1 MGITELLGAGRGVT
15 SVIGSGGKT
24 SLLAA
29 LAREL
34 TGTVVLTTT
43 THILPF
49 AGVPLVT
56 SANADD
62 VRAALAGSRV
72 ICVGSQAEKNGKLVT
87 PELGIDVLA
96 ALADH
101 VLVEAD
107 GARRLPLKAHAPWEP
122 VIPACSGRTVL
133 VLGASGLGRPV
144 REKVHRPELFC
155 ELTGCTPD
163 DPATPELVARVA
175 NAEALADVAL
185 VNQAD
190 VAPDEARKLAAQLDV
205 PAVCGSLR
213 SDARRTMGDTRQARG
228 PQSREDG
235 HER

>member
-1 MGITELLGAGRGVT
+1 MALAEPLGVGPGVT
-15 SVIGSGGKT
+15 SVVGSGGKT

-34 TGTVVLTTT
+34 PGTVILTTT

-49 AGVPLVT
+49 EGVLTVISQGLYGLRQELET
-56 SANADD
+56 
-62 VRAALAGSRV
+62 SRV
-72 ICVGSQAEKNGKLVT
+72 VCVASQDENSGKLT
-87 PELGIDVLA
+87 APKLGIEALA

-107 GARRLPLKAHAPWEP
+107 GARRLPLKAHAAWEP
-122 VIPACSGRTVL
+122 VIPACSARTIL

-144 REKVHRPELFC
+144 HDAVHRPELFC
-155 ELTGCTPD
+155 ELTDCALD
-163 DPATPELVARVA
+163 DPATPELVARAA

-190 VAPDEARKLAAQLDV
+190 AAAELACELASLLDV
-205 PAVCGSLR
+205 PAFVGSLR
-213 SDARRTMGDTRQARG
+213 SGTPLEAVVPECAAR
-228 PQSREDG
+228 PSRKG
-235 HER
+235 VCTP

>member
-1 MGITELLGAGRGVT
+1 MGLAELLGAARGVT

-34 TGTVVLTTT
+34 SGTVVLTTT

-62 VRAALAGSRV
+62 VRAALAESRV
-72 ICVGSQAEKNGKLVT
+72 VCVGSQAEKNGKLVT
-87 PELGIDVLA
+87 PSLGID
-96 ALADH
+96 ALASLADY

-155 ELTGCTPD
+155 ELTGCAPD
-163 DPATPELVARVA
+163 DDATPELVARAA

-185 VNQAD
+185 VNQAET
-190 VAPDEARKLAAQLDV
+190 AAGRARELAALLAT
-205 PAVCGSLR
+205 PALVGSIRLG
-213 SDARRTMGDTRQARG
+213 SIE
-228 PQSREDG
+228 PVS
-235 HER
+235 

>member
-1 MGITELLGAGRGVT
+1 MGFAEALGVRPGVT

-34 TGTVVLTTT
+34 PGTVVLTTT

-49 AGVPLVT
+49 PDTPLVT
-56 SANADD
+56 SADADD
-62 VRAALAGSRV
+62 VRAALAESRV
-72 ICVGSQAEKNGKLVT
+72 VCVGSQAEKNGKLVT
-87 PELGIDVLA
+87 PELGIDALA
-96 ALADH
+96 SLADH

-122 VIPACSGRTVL
+122 VIPARSGRTII
-133 VLGASGLGRPV
+133 VLGASGLGHPV

-155 ELTGCTPD
+155 ELAGCAPD
-163 DPATPELVARVA
+163 DPATPELVARAA

-190 VAPDEARKLAAQLDV
+190 IAPERARDLAALLAV
-205 PAVCGSLR
+205 PAFVS
-213 SDARRTMGDTRQARG
+213 SARVGTVAAPR
-228 PQSREDG
+228 
-235 HER
+235 

>member
-1 MGITELLGAGRGVT
+1 MGLAELLGVGRGVT
-15 SVIGSGGKT
+15 SVVGSGGKT
-24 SLLAA
+24 SLLAV

-34 TGTVVLTTT
+34 PGTVALTTT

-56 SANADD
+56 SANAGD
-62 VRAALAGSRV
+62 VIAALAGSRV
-72 ICVGSQAEKNGKLVT
+72 VCVGSQAEKDGKLVA
-87 PELGIDVLA
+87 PELGMDVLA
-96 ALADH
+96 ALAAH

-107 GARRLPLKAHAPWEP
+107 GSRRLPLKAHAPWEP
-122 VIPACSGRTVL
+122 VIPACSERTVL

-144 REKVHRPELFC
+144 RAVVHRPERFC
-155 ELTGCTPD
+155 ELADCAPD

-190 VAPDEARKLAAQLDV
+190 VAAGAACELAVLLDI
-205 PAVCGSLR
+205 PAFVGSVQ
-213 SDARRTMGDTRQARG
+213 ADTIYAL
-228 PQSREDG
+228 
-235 HER
+235 

>member
-1 MGITELLGAGRGVT
+1 MGLAELLGVGRGVT
-15 SVIGSGGKT
+15 SVVGSGGKT
-24 SLLAA
+24 SLLAV

-34 TGTVVLTTT
+34 PGTVALTTT

-56 SANADD
+56 SANAGD
-62 VRAALAGSRV
+62 VIAALAGSRV
-72 ICVGSQAEKNGKLVT
+72 VCVGSQAEKDGKLVA
-87 PELGIDVLA
+87 PELGMDVLA

-107 GARRLPLKAHAPWEP
+107 GSRRLPLKAHAPWEP
-122 VIPACSGRTVL
+122 VIPACSERTVL

-144 REKVHRPELFC
+144 RAVVHRPERFC
-155 ELTGCTPD
+155 ELADCAPD

-190 VAPDEARKLAAQLDV
+190 VAAGAACELAVLLDI
-205 PAVCGSLR
+205 PAFVGSVQ
-213 SDARRTMGDTRQARG
+213 ADTIYAL
-228 PQSREDG
+228 
-235 HER
+235 

>member
-1 MGITELLGAGRGVT
+1 MGLAELLGAGRGVT

-34 TGTVVLTTT
+34 PGTVVLTTT

-49 AGVPLVT
+49 AGVSLVT
-56 SANADD
+56 SADANN

-72 ICVGSQAEKNGKLVT
+72 VCVGSQAERDGKLVA
-87 PELGIDVLA
+87 PELGMDVLA

-107 GARRLPLKAHAPWEP
+107 GSRRLPLKAHAPWEP
-122 VIPACSGRTVL
+122 VIPACSARTVL
-133 VLGASGLGRPV
+133 VLGASGLDHPV
-144 REKVHRPELFC
+144 REAVHRPERFC
-155 ELTGCTPD
+155 ELAGCTPD

-190 VAPDEARKLAAQLDV
+190 VAPDASRELAGLLDV
-205 PAVCGSLR
+205 PAVCASLR
-213 SDARRTMGDTRQARG
+213 DGVLLAR
-228 PQSREDG
+228 
-235 HER
+235 

>member
-1 MGITELLGAGRGVT
+1 MGLAELLGAARGVT

-34 TGTVVLTTT
+34 SGTVVLTTT

-62 VRAALAGSRV
+62 VRAALAESRV
-72 ICVGSQAEKNGKLVT
+72 VCVGSQAEKNGKLVT
-87 PELGIDVLA
+87 PSLGID
-96 ALADH
+96 ALASLADY

-163 DPATPELVARVA
+163 DPATPELVARAA

-185 VNQAD
+185 VNQAET
-190 VAPDEARKLAAQLDV
+190 AAGRARELAALLAT
-205 PAVCGSLR
+205 PALVGSIRLG
-213 SDARRTMGDTRQARG
+213 SIE
-228 PQSREDG
+228 PVS
-235 HER
+235 

>member
-1 MGITELLGAGRGVT
+1 MGLAELLGAGRGVT

-34 TGTVVLTTT
+34 SGTVVLTTT

-56 SANADD
+56 SADADN

-72 ICVGSQAEKNGKLVT
+72 VCVGSQAEKDGKLVA
-87 PELGIDVLA
+87 PELGMDVLA

-107 GARRLPLKAHAPWEP
+107 GSRRLPLKAHAPWEP
-122 VIPACSGRTVL
+122 VIPACSARTVL
-133 VLGASGLGRPV
+133 VLGASGLDHPV
-144 REKVHRPELFC
+144 REAVHRPERFC
-155 ELTGCTPD
+155 ELAGCTPD

-190 VAPDEARKLAAQLDV
+190 VAPDASRELAGLLDV
-205 PAVCGSLR
+205 PAVCASLR
-213 SDARRTMGDTRQARG
+213 DGVLLAR
-228 PQSREDG
+228 
-235 HER
+235 

>member
-1 MGITELLGAGRGVT
+1 MPLAELLGVRPGVT

-24 SLLAA
+24 SLLAV

-34 TGTVVLTTT
+34 PGTVVLTTT

-49 AGVPLVT
+49 PDMPLVT
-56 SANADD
+56 SADARD
-62 VRAALAGSRV
+62 VRAALAESRV

-87 PELGIDVLA
+87 PELGID
-96 ALADH
+96 ALASLADY

-107 GARRLPLKAHAPWEP
+107 GARRLPLKAHAAWEP
-122 VIPACSGRTVL
+122 VIPACSGRTIL
-133 VLGASGLGRPV
+133 VLGASGLGHPV

-155 ELTGCTPD
+155 ELAGCAPD
-163 DPATPELVARVA
+163 DLATPELVARAA

-190 VAPDEARKLAAQLDV
+190 VAPDAAHDLAALLAI
-205 PAVCGSLR
+205 PSFAGSVLLP
-213 SDARRTMGDTRQARG
+213 SSGCAQD
-228 PQSREDG
+228 
-235 HER
+235 

>member
-1 MGITELLGAGRGVT
+1 MGLAELLGAGRGVT

-34 TGTVVLTTT
+34 PGTVVLTTT

-56 SANADD
+56 SADADD

-72 ICVGSQAEKNGKLVT
+72 VCVGSQAEKNGKLAA
-87 PELGIDVLA
+87 PELDMDVLA

-107 GARRLPLKAHAPWEP
+107 GSRRLPLKAHAPWEP
-122 VIPACSGRTVL
+122 VIPACSERTVL
-133 VLGASGLGRPV
+133 VLGASGLDHPV
-144 REKVHRPELFC
+144 REVVHRPERFC
-155 ELTGCTPD
+155 ELAGCAPD

-190 VAPDEARKLAAQLDV
+190 VAPDAARELAGLLDV
-205 PAVCGSLR
+205 PAVCASLR
-213 SDARRTMGDTRQARG
+213 DGVPLAR
-228 PQSREDG
+228 
-235 HER
+235 

>member
-1 MGITELLGAGRGVT
+1 MALAETLGVRPGVT

-24 SLLAA
+24 SLLSA

-34 TGTVVLTTT
+34 PGTVVLTTT

-49 AGVPLVT
+49 PDVPLMT
-56 SANADD
+56 SEDAAD
-62 VRAALAGSRV
+62 VRAALAASRV
-72 ICVGSQAEKNGKLVT
+72 VCVGSQAEKDGKLVA
-87 PELGIDVLA
+87 PELGIDALA
-96 ALADH
+96 SLADH

-122 VIPACSGRTVL
+122 VIPACSGRTIL
-133 VLGASGLGRPV
+133 VLGTSGLGHPV

-155 ELTGCTPD
+155 ELVGCTPD
-163 DPATPELVARVA
+163 DLATPELVARAA

-190 VAPDEARKLAAQLDV
+190 VAPDAAHDLAALLAI
-205 PAVCGSLR
+205 PAFVGSVLLP
-213 SDARRTMGDTRQARG
+213 SSGCAQD
-228 PQSREDG
+228 
-235 HER
+235 

>member
-1 MGITELLGAGRGVT
+1 MSMALAETLGVRPGVT

-24 SLLAA
+24 SLLSA

-34 TGTVVLTTT
+34 PGTVVLTTT

-49 AGVPLVT
+49 PDVPLMT
-56 SANADD
+56 SEDAAD
-62 VRAALAGSRV
+62 VRAALAASRV
-72 ICVGSQAEKNGKLVT
+72 VCVGSQAEKDGKLVA
-87 PELGIDVLA
+87 PELGIDALA
-96 ALADH
+96 SLADH

-122 VIPACSGRTVL
+122 VIPACSGRTIL
-133 VLGASGLGRPV
+133 VLGTSGLGHPV

-155 ELTGCTPD
+155 ELVGCTPD
-163 DPATPELVARVA
+163 DLATPELVARAA

-190 VAPDEARKLAAQLDV
+190 VAPDAAHDLAALLAI
-205 PAVCGSLR
+205 PAFVGSVLLP
-213 SDARRTMGDTRQARG
+213 SSGCAQD
-228 PQSREDG
+228 
-235 HER
+235 

>member
-1 MGITELLGAGRGVT
+1 MGFAEALGVRPGVT

-34 TGTVVLTTT
+34 PGTVVLTTT

-49 AGVPLVT
+49 PNVPLVT
-56 SANADD
+56 SADADN
-62 VRAALAGSRV
+62 VRTALAGSRV
-72 ICVGSQAEKNGKLVT
+72 VCVGSQAEKNGKLVT
-87 PELGIDVLA
+87 PELGIDALA
-96 ALADH
+96 SLADH

-122 VIPACSGRTVL
+122 VIPACSDRTIL
-133 VLGASGLGRPV
+133 VLGASGLGHPV
-144 REKVHRPELFC
+144 RERVHRPEIFC
-155 ELTGCTPD
+155 ELAGCAPD

-190 VAPDEARKLAAQLDV
+190 VAPDAARDLAALLGV
-205 PAVCGSLR
+205 LAVTSSLR
-213 SDARRTMGDTRQARG
+213 GVLAVHKQVA
-228 PQSREDG
+228 P
-235 HER
+235 

>member
-1 MGITELLGAGRGVT
+1 MALAETLGVRPGVT

-34 TGTVVLTTT
+34 PGTVVLTTT

-49 AGVPLVT
+49 ADVPLVT
-56 SANADD
+56 SADADD
-62 VRAALAGSRV
+62 VRAALAESRV
-72 ICVGSQAEKNGKLVT
+72 VCVGSQAEKDGKLVT
-87 PELGIDVLA
+87 PSLGIDALTS
-96 ALADH
+96 LADY

-122 VIPACSGRTVL
+122 VIPVCSNRTIL
-133 VLGASGLGRPV
+133 VLGASGLGHAV
-144 REKVHRPELFC
+144 REKVHRPEIFC
-155 ELTGCTPD
+155 ELVGCAPD
-163 DPATPELVARVA
+163 DPATPELVARAA

-190 VAPDEARKLAAQLDV
+190 VAADAARELAALLAI
-205 PAVCGSLR
+205 PAFMGSLR
-213 SDARRTMGDTRQARG
+213 TGTIG
-228 PQSREDG
+228 TP
-235 HER
+235 

>member
-1 MGITELLGAGRGVT
+1 MALAEALGVRPGVT

-34 TGTVVLTTT
+34 PGTVVLTTT

-49 AGVPLVT
+49 EGMPLLASPT
-56 SANADD
+56 AAD
-62 VRAALAGSRV
+62 VRAALAETRV
-72 ICVGSQAEKNGKLVT
+72 ICVGSRDEKNGKLVM
-87 PELGIDVLA
+87 PSLGID
-96 ALADH
+96 ALASLADY

-122 VIPACSGRTVL
+122 VIPARSNRTIL
-133 VLGASGLGRPV
+133 VLGASGLGHPV
-144 REKVHRPELFC
+144 SEKVHRPELFC
-155 ELTGCTPD
+155 QLAGCAPG
-163 DPATPELVARVA
+163 DPATPELVARAA

-190 VAPDEARKLAAQLDV
+190 VAPRSACDLAALLAI
-205 PAVCGSLR
+205 PAFVGSLR
-213 SDARRTMGDTRQARG
+213 AGTMDAPQAL
-228 PQSREDG
+228 
-235 HER
+235 

>member
-1 MGITELLGAGRGVT
+1 MGLAELLGAGRGVT

-34 TGTVVLTTT
+34 PGTVVLTTT

-56 SANADD
+56 SADADN

-72 ICVGSQAEKNGKLVT
+72 VCVGSQAEKGGKLVA
-87 PELGIDVLA
+87 PELGMDVLA

-107 GARRLPLKAHAPWEP
+107 GSRRLPLKAHAPWEP
-122 VIPACSGRTVL
+122 VIPACPARTVL
-133 VLGASGLGRPV
+133 VLGASGLDHPV
-144 REKVHRPELFC
+144 REAVHRPERFC
-155 ELTGCTPD
+155 ELAGCTPD

-190 VAPDEARKLAAQLDV
+190 VAPDASRELAGLLDV
-205 PAVCGSLR
+205 PAVCASLR
-213 SDARRTMGDTRQARG
+213 DGVLLAR
-228 PQSREDG
+228 
-235 HER
+235 

>member
-1 MGITELLGAGRGVT
+1 MSMALAETLGVRPGVT

-34 TGTVVLTTT
+34 PGTVVLTTT

-49 AGVPLVT
+49 PNVPLVT
-56 SANADD
+56 SADADN
-62 VRAALAGSRV
+62 VRTALAGSRV
-72 ICVGSQAEKNGKLVT
+72 VCVGSQAEKNGKLVT
-87 PELGIDVLA
+87 PELGIDALA
-96 ALADH
+96 SLADH

-122 VIPACSGRTVL
+122 VIPSCSGRTIL
-133 VLGASGLGRPV
+133 VLGASGLGHPM
-144 REKVHRPELFC
+144 REKVHRPERFC
-155 ELTGCTPD
+155 ELAGCAPD
-163 DPATPELVARVA
+163 DPATPELVARAA

-190 VAPDEARKLAAQLDV
+190 VAPDAARDLAALLAI
-205 PAVCGSLR
+205 PAFVGSVLLP
-213 SDARRTMGDTRQARG
+213 SSECAQD
-228 PQSREDG
+228 
-235 HER
+235 

>member
-1 MGITELLGAGRGVT
+1 MGLAELLGAGRGVT

-34 TGTVVLTTT
+34 SGTVVLTTT

-56 SANADD
+56 SANAGD
-62 VRAALAGSRV
+62 VVTTLAESRV
-72 ICVGSQAEKNGKLVT
+72 VCVGSQAEKNGKLVA
-87 PELGIDVLA
+87 PELGMDVLA

-107 GARRLPLKAHAPWEP
+107 GSRRLPLKAHAPWEP
-122 VIPACSGRTVL
+122 VIPACSERTVL

-144 REKVHRPELFC
+144 RDVVHRPERFC
-155 ELTGCTPD
+155 ELAGCAPD
-163 DPATPELVARVA
+163 DPTTPELAARAA

-190 VAPDEARKLAAQLDV
+190 AAPDAARELAVLLDI
-205 PAVCGSLR
+205 PAFVGSVQ
-213 SDARRTMGDTRQARG
+213 ADTIYAL
-228 PQSREDG
+228 
-235 HER
+235 

>member
-1 MGITELLGAGRGVT
+1 MGLAELLGAGRGVT

-24 SLLAA
+24 SLLAT

-34 TGTVVLTTT
+34 PGTVVLTTT

-56 SANADD
+56 SDD
-62 VRAALAGSRV
+62 AGDVVAALAESRV
-72 ICVGSQAEKNGKLVT
+72 VCVGSRSEKNGKLAA
-87 PELGIDVLA
+87 PRLDMGVLA

-107 GARRLPLKAHAPWEP
+107 GSRRLPLKAHAPWEP
-122 VIPACSGRTVL
+122 VIPACSARTVL

-144 REKVHRPELFC
+144 REAVHRPERFC
-155 ELTGCTPD
+155 ELAGCAQD
-163 DPATPELVARVA
+163 DPATPELAARAA

-190 VAPDEARKLAAQLDV
+190 VAPDASRELAGLLDV
-205 PAVCGSLR
+205 PAVCASLR
-213 SDARRTMGDTRQARG
+213 DGVLLAR
-228 PQSREDG
+228 
-235 HER
+235 

>member
-1 MGITELLGAGRGVT
+1 MGVTLAAALGVRPGVT

-34 TGTVVLTTT
+34 SGTVVLTTT

-49 AGVPLVT
+49 EGMPLLVSPT
-56 SANADD
+56 AAD
-62 VRAALAGSRV
+62 VRAALSESRV
-72 ICVGSQAEKNGKLVT
+72 ICVGSRDEKNGKLVA
-87 PELGIDVLA
+87 PSLGID
-96 ALADH
+96 ALASLADY
-101 VLVEAD
+101 VIVEAD

-122 VIPACSGRTVL
+122 VIPACSNRTIL
-133 VLGASGLGRPV
+133 VFGASGLGNPV

-155 ELTGCTPD
+155 ELAGCAPD
-163 DPATPELVARVA
+163 DLATPELVARAA

-190 VAPDEARKLAAQLDV
+190 VAYESACDLAALLAIPAFVGSVHAGTLSV
-205 PAVCGSLR
+205 P
-213 SDARRTMGDTRQARG
+213 
-228 PQSREDG
+228 
-235 HER
+235 

>member
-1 MGITELLGAGRGVT
+1 MGLVEALGVGPGVT

-34 TGTVVLTTT
+34 PGTVVLTTT
-43 THILPF
+43 THIMPF
-49 AGVPLVT
+49 EGVPLVT
-56 SANADD
+56 SADADD

-72 ICVGSQAEKNGKLVT
+72 VCVGAQGEKNGKLAA
-87 PELGIDVLA
+87 PSLGIDALA

-107 GARRLPLKAHAPWEP
+107 GAHRLPLKAHAPWEP
-122 VIPACSGRTVL
+122 VIPACSARTVL

-144 REKVHRPELFC
+144 RDVVHRPDVFC
-155 ELTGCTPD
+155 ELAGCAPD
-163 DPATPELVARVA
+163 DPVTPELVARAA

-190 VAPDEARKLAAQLDV
+190 ACPETARELSVLLAV
-205 PAVCGSLR
+205 PTFAGSLR
-213 SDARRTMGDTRQARG
+213 AGTLST
-228 PQSREDG
+228 P
-235 HER
+235 

>member
-1 MGITELLGAGRGVT
+1 MGLAELLGVGRGVT
-15 SVIGSGGKT
+15 SVVGSGGKT

-34 TGTVVLTTT
+34 PGTVVLTTT

-56 SANADD
+56 SADAGD
-62 VRAALAGSRV
+62 VVAALAGSRV
-72 ICVGSQAEKNGKLVT
+72 ICVGSQAEKDGKLVA
-87 PELGIDVLA
+87 PELGMDVLA
-96 ALADH
+96 ELADH

-107 GARRLPLKAHAPWEP
+107 GSRRLPLKAHAPWEP
-122 VIPACSGRTVL
+122 VIPACSARTVL

-144 REKVHRPELFC
+144 REVVHRPERFC
-155 ELTGCTPD
+155 ELAGCAPD

-190 VAPDEARKLAAQLDV
+190 VAPGAACELAVLLDI
-205 PAVCGSLR
+205 PAFVGSVQ
-213 SDARRTMGDTRQARG
+213 ADTIYAL
-228 PQSREDG
+228 
-235 HER
+235 